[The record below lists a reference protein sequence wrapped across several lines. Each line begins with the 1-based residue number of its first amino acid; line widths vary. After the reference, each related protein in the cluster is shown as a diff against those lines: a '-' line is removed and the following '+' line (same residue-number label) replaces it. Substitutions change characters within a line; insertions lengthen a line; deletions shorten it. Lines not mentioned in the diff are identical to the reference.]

1 MNVFLGIF
9 VPEVGKPPI
18 WEKEYN
24 FDYYLHHQKPEVIR
38 RPLTQWWNPEL
49 INMLPFSMDTLN
61 KPCTELAKA
70 TSLTESTDDYYHP
83 YELTVLQ
90 DLFAFSEINH
100 SVRDYMP
107 NFTTD
112 FSPFSVRVRLGKKRE
127 EMSSS
132 KTNLSMKNPSVA
144 GNSTSSTT
152 STEDDSD
159 NSGSESSDTD
169 PSQSEQLSLVGE
181 SKSSLVSF
189 ESLFPSMKTV
199 YGVQPVKPSPGD
211 MQLYRRNSALS
222 RESGPLPGKR
232 VSATAVP
239 HPLARPILR
248 QRMCPIP
255 VHDYDSCLLPPISE
269 QSKKIY
275 QNYVK
280 IGKEGWSE
288 PSKESM
294 VAYNKYVNMF
304 KG

>member
-1 MNVFLGIF
+1 MFI
-9 VPEVGKPPI
+9 GK
-18 WEKEYN
+18 
-24 FDYYLHHQKPEVIR
+24 
-38 RPLTQWWNPEL
+38 
-49 INMLPFSMDTLN
+49 
-61 KPCTELAKA
+61 
-70 TSLTESTDDYYHP
+70 
-83 YELTVLQ
+83 

-159 NSGSESSDTD
+159 QSGSDSSDSD
-169 PSQSEQLSLVGE
+169 PSFSEQNSLDGDF
-181 SKSSLVSF
+181 SNGLVTF
-189 ESLFPSMKTV
+189 ESLFPSMKSV
-199 YGVQPVKPSPGD
+199 YGVELNRPDQED

-222 RESGPLPGKR
+222 RDSGPLPGRK

-248 QRMCPIP
+248 KRVCPIP
-255 VHDYDSCLLPPISE
+255 VHDYNTCLLPPISDE
-269 QSKKIY
+269 SKAIY
-275 QNYVK
+275 ENHVRVGEK
-280 IGKEGWSE
+280 GAAE
-288 PSKESM
+288 PTKESM
-294 VAYNKYVNMF
+294 DVYRDYINMF